1 MRAKCAAAMFLS
13 DCSVLA
19 ETPMLTGCLF
29 ISLES
34 LPHTSYHGTTERSQS
49 VSRGGGSLSGME
61 DSEQTATTHP
71 SDDIARRETPVI

>member
-1 MRAKCAAAMFLS
+1 MFLS

-49 VSRGGGSLSGME
+49 VSGGVGGWSLSGVE
-61 DSEQTATTHP
+61 DSEQTATTNP
-71 SDDIARRETPVI
+71 SDDIARRDSGEKHP